1 MQKWQIILL
10 APDTVEPLRQQGVSP
25 TQRKRKLIL
34 QSQQYDRGEVV
45 EKPVKM
51 EAIKLESLAYHKTV
65 PNGVM
70 LTFMVSTEK
79 RNPALVKGQC
89 SVRCNTTVII
99 INTLLQ

>member
-1 MQKWQIILL
+1 MKKWQIIFL

-25 TQRKRKLIL
+25 TQRKRKLIQ

-51 EAIKLESLAYHKTV
+51 EAKKMESLAYHKTI

-70 LTFMVSTEK
+70 LTFMVATGK
-79 RNPALVKGQC
+79 KPAPVKGQC
-89 SVRCNTTVII
+89 SVS
-99 INTLLQ
+99 